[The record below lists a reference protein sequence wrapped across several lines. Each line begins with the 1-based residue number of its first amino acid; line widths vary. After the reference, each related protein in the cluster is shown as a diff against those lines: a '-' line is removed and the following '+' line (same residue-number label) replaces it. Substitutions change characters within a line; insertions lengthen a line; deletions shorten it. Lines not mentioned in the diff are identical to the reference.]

1 MFEVESVPSRDNK
14 MLLICCFFFLG
25 IMFKTN
31 GERTIGCKVSQSD
44 LLSIRNSLQIKVSI
58 RIYSYL
64 NVREGNERDVVRIYW
79 YLSALCR
86 FNGTHQSAYIRIY
99 SQ

>member
-14 MLLICCFFFLG
+14 KLLICCFFFPG

-31 GERTIGCKVSQSD
+31 DERTIGCKVSQSD
-44 LLSIRNSLQIKVSI
+44 LLSIRNSLHLKVSI

-64 NVREGNERDVVRIYW
+64 KVREGNERDVVRIYW
-79 YLSALCR
+79 YLSALCP

-99 SQ
+99 S